1 MGNVSDKLV
10 VDVDN
15 LCERV
20 SRTEKGKDFL
30 GKLLENLEIFNDGSD
45 AFKNLEICIKRRIL
59 DLEPKDI
66 EGGDQGLTFDGN
78 EIFEL
83 AEDDIDDSL
92 KETSSNCIDIGEGEN
107 ENNGTTRA

>member
-1 MGNVSDKLV
+1 MSYFY
-10 VDVDN
+10 DN
-15 LCERV
+15 RDEDATPGAFTVPNRWG
-20 SRTEKGKDFL
+20 TEY
-30 GKLLENLEIFNDGSD
+30 GSD
-45 AFKNLEICIKRRIL
+45 AFKNLEICIERRIL